1 VAVSAR
7 DVARVAGV
15 SISTVSRALA
25 KPDAVAPDT
34 LAKVLDTARGMGY
47 RPNLA
52 ARGLITGRTG
62 IIGLI
67 VPDLENPFF
76 ASVTKGVQSRARDA
90 GYAVIISDSDE
101 DPSQEAEL
109 VADLCK
115 RVDGMVMCSPRAPDS
130 VIAELARECT
140 LVLVNRNCADVPS
153 VKIDN
158 LEGIR
163 LAMVHLRALGH
174 RTIAYVGGP
183 STSWS
188 NMARLDA
195 LRTVVAQH
203 PDTELID
210 LGSFQP
216 YVSGGIAAADLVI
229 ASEASAVLAYNDLVA
244 FGLLDRFRQRGVAV
258 PGDISVVGVD
268 DLPMSAL
275 TTPSLTSVGIPLV
288 NCGRASVDMVLSLV
302 QHPGSPPVHHHNL
315 SFQLAVRASTGV
327 VNPTSASALSR
338 QRSPAPAGKEL
349 LDTDV

>member
-15 SISTVSRALA
+15 SISTVSRALTQ
-25 KPDAVAPDT
+25 PDNVAPHT

-76 ASVTKGVQSRARDA
+76 ASVTKGVQSRARGA

-109 VADLCK
+109 VRDLCK

-130 VIAELARECT
+130 VIAGLARECT
-140 LVLVNRNCADVPS
+140 LVLVNRHCGAVPT

-195 LRTVVAQH
+195 LQTVAAQH
-203 PDTELID
+203 ADIELVD

-244 FGLLDRFRQRGVAV
+244 FGLLQRFGQRGVAV

-288 NCGRASVDMVLSLV
+288 SCGRASVDMVLSLV
-302 QHPGSPPVHHHNL
+302 QHPGSAPVHHHDL
-315 SFQLAVRASTGV
+315 SFHLTVRASTGV
-327 VNPTSASALSR
+327 VSPASASARSAA
-338 QRSPAPAGKEL
+338 RSPAAAAKHF
-349 LDTDV
+349 